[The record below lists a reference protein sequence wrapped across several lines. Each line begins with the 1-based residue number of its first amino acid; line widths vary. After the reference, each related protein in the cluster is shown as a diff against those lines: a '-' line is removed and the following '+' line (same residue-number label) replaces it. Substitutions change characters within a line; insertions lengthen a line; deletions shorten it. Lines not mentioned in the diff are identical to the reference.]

1 MQGQRK
7 HTLSYSSGSAARRDD
22 DRDASSGGRREIDV
36 VHTDPGA
43 GDDTQPRGAREKRGI
58 NDGVG
63 PNDRADGV
71 GDVLFA
77 WICDKGNFLAEDPI
91 DQRRI
96 YGAKCHD
103 HRTVDSHD
111 LTRSQ

>member
-1 MQGQRK
+1 MQRQRK
-7 HTLSYSSGSAARRDD
+7 HTLGYSSGSTPRRDD
-22 DRDASSGGRREIDV
+22 DRNASSGGRREIDV
-36 VHTDPGA
+36 VYTDPGA
-43 GDDTQPRGAREKRGI
+43 GDDTQPWGARKKRGI

-71 GDVLFA
+71 GDILFA
-77 WICDKGNFLAEDPI
+77 WIGNERNLLAEHTSN
-91 DQRRI
+91 QRWI
-96 YGAKCHD
+96 YGAKCHN